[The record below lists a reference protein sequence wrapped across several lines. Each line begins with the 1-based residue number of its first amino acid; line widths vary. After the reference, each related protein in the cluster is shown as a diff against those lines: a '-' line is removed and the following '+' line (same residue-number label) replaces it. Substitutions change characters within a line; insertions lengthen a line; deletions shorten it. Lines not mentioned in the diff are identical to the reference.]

1 MAPRTSAN
9 QMAAVS
15 ISLPEE
21 VLEKLR
27 STKRKHQPLSQYIC
41 ELVTE
46 AMELNERKKVAIR
59 IESIEDGN

>member
-1 MAPRTSAN
+1 
-9 QMAAVS
+9 MAAVS
-15 ISLPEE
+15 ISLPDE